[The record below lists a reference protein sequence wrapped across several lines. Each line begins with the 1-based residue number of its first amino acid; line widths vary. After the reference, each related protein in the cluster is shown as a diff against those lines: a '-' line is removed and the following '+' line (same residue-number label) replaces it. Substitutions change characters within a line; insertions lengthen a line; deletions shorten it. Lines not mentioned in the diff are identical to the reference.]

1 MNRRTNDSNKVPP
14 VKNVRC
20 ANEVI
25 KAKST
30 ANLPKSSSSG
40 IVVLDNETTTVEVT
54 VKKKSKKSS
63 NVDKAGISNDKLN
76 SDKKQSCVFDNYRW
90 GRILREQNVSTLKQ
104 NYRPNSIKSQH
115 EFHSTPRERSSENIS
130 EREAKKLYN
139 QNKLRHNN
147 NYDMLIDDNSSKQM
161 TPKKMTHD
169 NKFFYGG
176 GMPSQSTIN
185 NTESVLVVDRGV
197 QCGGIYD
204 GTNENFRKL
213 NPVRTLAFLMKELE
227 SIIGGGRAGEILT
240 EMEEALLRIPV
251 ESGQPSH
258 MDLETIAAKAKL
270 EANIAKLES
279 TCKSMEE
286 GYKSVRKE
294 NNILQQR
301 IQELSGLLKQTKQQ
315 ECELECEMRRLRTDL
330 NEALKNDLANRK
342 LINELREENRQID
355 VLKKE
360 LKEETELTHYLKLE
374 KEKLTIMSSYKDAEF
389 IKLRNAI
396 KELQNNIADQLV
408 DLREFPMDNGVMFP
422 EHHSTMIPGKVIG
435 STPSPTLH
443 KLPEPQAWRN
453 ASDLSDSTIDA
464 LDSNAPAAHQQI
476 PLSNTNNDT
485 NNDKFQE
492 KSHLEF
498 ISLAGEECLDSSS
511 SLSSSSLS
519 EDLKSI
525 DEVDTSK
532 NQDKSPDKQ
541 KKMNSKSNN
550 TRSKNKS
557 KARSNSIQIQTENN
571 IGYRHSNMSSKNF
584 IDKDMKKE
592 IQMMFENMRQK
603 TRIPVNVPSPPRNFP
618 NPDWSDSTLPTMSIS
633 ESTSA

>member
-1 MNRRTNDSNKVPP
+1 MNRRTSDSSKSS
-14 VKNVRC
+14 VKNARCC

-25 KAKST
+25 KAKNT
-30 ANLPKSSSSG
+30 PNLPKSSSSG
-40 IVVLDNETTTVEVT
+40 VVVLDNETTTVEVT
-54 VKKKSKKSS
+54 VKKRGKKSSS
-63 NVDKAGISNDKLN
+63 NVDKVTVSNEKL
-76 SDKKQSCVFDNYRW
+76 SGDKKQSCGFENHHW
-90 GRILREQNVSTLKQ
+90 SRILREQNLSTLKQ
-104 NYRPNSIKSQH
+104 NYRPCLAKSQQ
-115 EFHSTPRERSSENIS
+115 ESKTIQRQRSSENIY
-130 EREAKKLYN
+130 ERDTKKLTSQRN
-139 QNKLRHNN
+139 SSRHNN
-147 NYDMLIDDNSSKQM
+147 NNNNNNDLIDNISSKQI
-161 TPKKMTHD
+161 TPKKLNHD
-169 NKFFYGG
+169 NRYSYSG
-176 GMPSQSTIN
+176 GMPSVTSTN
-185 NTESVLVVDRGV
+185 SNTESVFVVDRGV

-204 GTNENFRKL
+204 GTNDNFRKL

-227 SIIGGGRAGEILT
+227 IIIGGGRAGEILT
-240 EMEEALLRIPV
+240 EMEDALLRIPV

-279 TCKSMEE
+279 TCKTMEE

-294 NNILQQR
+294 NTILQQR

-315 ECELECEMRRLRTDL
+315 ESELECEIKRLRTDL

-342 LINELREENRQID
+342 LINELREENRQIG

-360 LKEETELTHYLKLE
+360 LKDEMELTHYLKLE

-408 DLREFPMDNGVMFP
+408 GLREFPTDNGVIFP
-422 EHHSTMIPGKVIG
+422 DHHSTMIAGKTVC

-443 KLPEPQAWRN
+443 KSPEAQVWRN
-453 ASDLSDSTIDA
+453 RSDLSDSTINPR
-464 LDSNAPAAHQQI
+464 DSNAPATHQQI

-492 KSHLEF
+492 KTHLEF
-498 ISLAGEECLDSSS
+498 ISLAGEESLHSSS
-511 SLSSSSLS
+511 KSNH
-519 EDLKSI
+519 DLKSI

-532 NQDKSPDKQ
+532 NNNESQDKR
-541 KKMNSKSNN
+541 KKINSKLNKVI
-550 TRSKNKS
+550 SKNKS
-557 KARSNSIQIQTENN
+557 KLRGDSKLQSNNDNGYHDSN
-571 IGYRHSNMSSKNF
+571 IYSVNF
-584 IDKDMKKE
+584 IDKDMEKE
-592 IQMMFENMRQK
+592 IKMMYENMRQK
-603 TRIPVNVPSPPRNFP
+603 IRIPVNVPSPPRNFP

>member
-14 VKNVRC
+14 VKN
-20 ANEVI
+20 
-25 KAKST
+25 
-30 ANLPKSSSSG
+30 
-40 IVVLDNETTTVEVT
+40 
-54 VKKKSKKSS
+54 SS

-519 EDLKSI
+519 EGNHDIFRKTKNINYYNNIIFEIPEDVGIKPTKRHLKSI